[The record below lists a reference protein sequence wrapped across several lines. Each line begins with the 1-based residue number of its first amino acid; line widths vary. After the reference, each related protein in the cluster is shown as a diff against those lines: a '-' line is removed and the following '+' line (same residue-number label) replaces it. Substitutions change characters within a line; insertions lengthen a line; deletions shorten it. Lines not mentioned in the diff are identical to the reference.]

1 MISRR
6 VRHWLYHP
14 LRALGVVA
22 VCASLRG
29 PASGEPAAGG
39 AATKETAGVDLRPRL
54 EKWGLPP
61 RSQGARPT
69 CSAMAVAGAL
79 EFALAGGQGQATRL
93 SPEFLN
99 WAANQAAGGQHDGG
113 NFADLWKGFVAHGIC
128 AENRMPYRARFEP
141 AVPPDAAALDDART
155 RAAVPPRLNW
165 IKEWDVKTGLTAGHL
180 LQIKRTLGRGW
191 PVCAG
196 LRWPRQEQWVG
207 DVLQMCPPDQVFDG
221 HSVLVV
227 GYRDDGAQP
236 GGGVLV
242 FRNSARG
249 GADGAMPYAY
259 AIAYTNDA
267 AWVEPAEPGG
277 AAHRPPP

>member
-1 MISRR
+1 MRMPW
-6 VRHWLYHP
+6 VRHWVFHACG
-14 LRALGVVA
+14 ALGA
-22 VCASLRG
+22 AG
-29 PASGEPAAGG
+29 WAAAGAPAAPPAGGG
-39 AATKETAGVDLRPRL
+39 AGGPPPAVDLRPRFARV
-54 EKWGLPP
+54 GLAP

-69 CSAMAVAGAL
+69 CSAMAVAGAR
-79 EFALAGGQGQATRL
+79 EFALAGGQGQAARL

-99 WAANQAAGGQHDGG
+99 WAANQAAGGHHDGG

-141 AVPPDAAALDDART
+141 AVPPDAAALDDARA

-227 GYRDDGAQP
+227 GYRDDGSQP

-267 AWVEPAEPGG
+267 AWVEPAEQGG